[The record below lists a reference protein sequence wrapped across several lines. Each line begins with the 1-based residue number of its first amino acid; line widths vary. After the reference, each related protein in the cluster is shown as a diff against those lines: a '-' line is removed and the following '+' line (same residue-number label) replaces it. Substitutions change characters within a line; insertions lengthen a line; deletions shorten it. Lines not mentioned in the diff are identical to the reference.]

1 MKRLENPNWA
11 KKNKRMKWIWI
22 FAVSL
27 FGLALVGVSSVF
39 VLKKYDV
46 FDLSFF
52 DSPRKATNGV
62 FLVHNESELQK
73 AINAAKPGET
83 IMLAAGSTFKASVK
97 LPNKKGNE
105 FITIRT
111 SAKDSELPAENVR
124 LDPKKYGSK
133 LAKIVGSVKSEPV
146 IYAENGAHH
155 YRFIG
160 IEFGPTP
167 EGVGNIIKIG
177 TTEETSI
184 EQLPHHLE
192 FDRVFI
198 HGDKEFGQ
206 RRGIAANGKNIVIK
220 NSYFSDIM
228 RKGEES
234 QAIAAWATDGPIEIT
249 NNYLEAAAE
258 NILFGGADSTLKLI
272 TSDCIIRDNWL
283 NKPIEWRGSG
293 WDVKNF
299 FEIKNGRRMK
309 ISHNLMTNNWVMA
322 QAGTAILFNTR
333 ADTGSS
339 TTIEDIEFTNNIIRG
354 TSSGIS
360 IYGPEG
366 SGGKR
371 LAIRNNIFDDI
382 NTKKWEGDGF
392 FIKSTSWE
400 DLKIENNTIIQ
411 DGNIASA
418 YDKPINRFVFRN
430 NIIFNNEYGF
440 KGDGFAPGKSSL
452 EKFFP
457 NSVVTNNIII
467 GGESSNYGSSNF
479 YPKSLNEVG
488 FVNLNGKDFRLRT
501 DSQFFKK
508 GSDGKPIGANLDPTT
523 VGGTKF

>member
-46 FDLSFF
+46 FDLSVFN
-52 DSPRKATNGV
+52 SPSVATNGV
-62 FLVHNESELQK
+62 FLVNNESELQK

-146 IYAENGAHH
+146 VYAENGAHH

-167 EGVGNIIKIG
+167 EGLGNIIKIG

-228 RKGEES
+228 RKGDES
-234 QAIAAWATDGPIEIT
+234 QAIAVWATDGPIEIT

-258 NILFGGADSTLKLI
+258 NVLFGGAGSTLKLVP
-272 TSDCIIRDNWL
+272 TDCIVQDNWM
-283 NKPIEWRGSG
+283 NKPVEWKGDG
-293 WDVKNF
+293 WDVKNL
-299 FEIKNGRRMK
+299 FEIKNGRRIK
-309 ISHNLMTNNWVMA
+309 VSRNLMTNNWAMA
-322 QAGTAILFNTR
+322 QSGTAILFSTR
-333 ADTGSS
+333 EDNGKATL
-339 TTIEDIEFTNNIIRG
+339 IEDVEFSNNIIRSMG
-354 TSSGIS
+354 SGIS
-360 IYGPEG
+360 VYGPEG
-366 SGGKR
+366 SGGRR
-371 LAIRNNIFDDI
+371 LTIRNNIFDDI
-382 NTKKWEGDGF
+382 NSKKWGGDGF
-392 FIKSTSWE
+392 FMKNTSWE

-418 YDKPINRFVFRN
+418 YDVPITRFVFRN
-430 NIIFNNEYGF
+430 NIIFNNDYGF
-440 KGDGFAPGKSSL
+440 KGDSLAGGKATL

-457 NSVVTNNIII
+457 NSIVTNNIII
-467 GGESSNYGSSNF
+467 GGESSNYGDSNF
-479 YPKSLNEVG
+479 YLKSLNEIG
-488 FVNLNGKDFRLRT
+488 FVNLSGKDYRLRS
-501 DSQFFKK
+501 DSSFLTK
-508 GSDGKPIGANLDPTT
+508 GFGGKQIGANLDEKL

>member
-1 MKRLENPNWA
+1 MKKLENPNWV
-11 KKNKRMKWIWI
+11 KKNKRMKWTWI
-22 FAVSL
+22 FALSV
-27 FGLALVGVSSVF
+27 FGLTLVGASSLF

-46 FDLSFF
+46 SYFSIPSF
-52 DSPRKATNGV
+52 SNNAGNGSYFV
-62 FLVHNESELQK
+62 TSESELQK
-73 AINAAKPGET
+73 AINTAKPGET
-83 IMLAAGSTFKASVK
+83 ITLKAGATFKASIK
-97 LPNKKGNE
+97 LPNKNGNE
-105 FITIRT
+105 FVTIRT
-111 SAKDSELPAENVR
+111 SADDSELPAPNMR

-133 LAKIVGSVKSEPV
+133 LAKIVGSVKGEPV
-146 IYAENGAHH
+146 VYALDGAHH

-167 EGVGNIIKIG
+167 EGIGNIIKIG

-198 HGDKEFGQ
+198 HGDKELGQ
-206 RRGIAANGKNIVIK
+206 RRGIAANGKNILIK
-220 NSYFSDIM
+220 NSYISDIK

-234 QAIAAWATDGPIEIT
+234 QAIAAWATDGPIEIS

-272 TSDCIIRDNWL
+272 TSDCLVRDNWL
-283 NKPIEWRGSG
+283 NKPLEWRAEK

-322 QAGTAILFNTR
+322 QSGTAILFSTR

-339 TTIEDIEFTNNIIRG
+339 TTIEDIEFTDNIIRG

-371 LAIRNNIFDDI
+371 LSIRNNIFDDI

-392 FIKSTSWE
+392 FIKSTSWN
-400 DLKIENNTIIQ
+400 DVKIENNTIIQ

-418 YDKPINRFVFRN
+418 YDNPINRFVFRN

-452 EKFFP
+452 DKFFP
-457 NSVVTNNIII
+457 NSIVTNNIII
-467 GGESSNYGSSNF
+467 GGESSNYGNFNF
-479 YPKSLNEVG
+479 YPKSLNEIG

-508 GSDGKPIGANLDPTT
+508 GADGKTIGANLWA
-523 VGGTKF
+523 VRSFSE